1 MTSSYHNRIP
11 ETKAELYEC
20 KKRRICETFRPGEN
34 LHSYYFNEWYWDNY
48 TAPLTKLLC
57 FKSDTQE
64 PYYLSFCLISR
75 YVIVRKTER
84 TPRFDERFT
93 NYAFNKVQWLEHLRY
108 TGYAFWVISDAYGF
122 DIPHPPLILVIS
134 IIL

>member
-1 MTSSYHNRIP
+1 MNAKSGESVKHFV
-11 ETKAELYEC
+11 L
-20 KKRRICETFRPGEN
+20 GEN